1 MPIHFFSSDTRTFIL
16 VVGIGVS
23 LVFYFLLSIYIF
35 PNMYRGL
42 PKLKPI
48 PLISNVTIYP
58 STVHLGN
65 TFDFNVVAENAGDNA
80 DIQIIS
86 IAFPNM
92 THLDG
97 LVGIK
102 RSDFTQKPVF
112 IKVGDKVGSD
122 YVGEE
127 SPINARYA
135 SLEFF
140 SRPWHPAVIHHLQ
153 LQIRPDIV
161 GKFVIFLKAIALPH
175 LNDFAHYPRR
185 GIKDFQNEFVSVYSL
200 RVAKIENVRL

>member
-1 MPIHFFSSDTRTFIL
+1 MPNHFFSSRTKTFIL
-16 VVGIGVS
+16 AAGVGIS
-23 LVFYFLLSIYIF
+23 LAFYFLLSIYIF
-35 PNMYRGL
+35 PDIYRGL
-42 PKLKPI
+42 PKIRPI
-48 PLISNVTIYP
+48 PIISKVSIYP
-58 STVHLGN
+58 STVYLGN
-65 TFDFNVVAENAGDNA
+65 TFDVDVVAENLGDNA

-112 IKVGDKVGSD
+112 IKAGDKVGSD

-127 SPINARYA
+127 SPTNARYA

-140 SRPWHPAVIHHLQ
+140 SRPWHPAVIHHLE
-153 LQIRPDIV
+153 LQIRPDTV

>member
-1 MPIHFFSSDTRTFIL
+1 MRNHFFSSHTKTFIL
-16 VVGIGVS
+16 TAGITIS
-23 LVFYFLLSIYIF
+23 LAFYFLLSIFVF
-35 PNMYRGL
+35 PDIYRGL
-42 PKLKPI
+42 PKIRPV
-48 PLISNVTIYP
+48 PLISNVSIYP
-58 STVHLGN
+58 STVHLGK
-65 TFDFNVVAENAGDNA
+65 TFDINVVAENVGDNA

-92 THLDG
+92 TYSDG
-97 LVGIK
+97 LVRIK
-102 RSDFTQKPVF
+102 RSDFTQRPVF

-135 SLEFF
+135 SLQFF
-140 SRPWHPAVIHHLQ
+140 SRPWHSTVIHNLQ
-153 LQIRPDIV
+153 LQIRPDVV

-175 LNDFAHYPRR
+175 LNNYAHYPRE

-200 RVAKIENVRL
+200 RVAKN